1 MHKSLRQLLT
11 ITAIATLTL
20 GLTACATTENY
31 ATTVYSWQGV
41 NITKLYTQWGYPNST
56 QNIAGGHKLV
66 VYQRVSTVT
75 KPTTVTQSSNSQS
88 HTDGSH
94 SHNSTTVISP
104 SQTTTYRCTTTFETN
119 SEGTIIN
126 TSFKGNSCT
135 ADDFFVQSHGYGPA
149 LPQQNTSEQ

>member
-1 MHKSLRQLLT
+1 MSNIQRQF
-11 ITAIATLTL
+11 IAISAIATLII

-31 ATTVYSWQGV
+31 ATTVFSWQGV

-66 VYQRVSTVT
+66 VYRHVNTVT

-88 HTDGSH
+88 YADGSH

-119 SEGTIIN
+119 SQGTIIN
-126 TSFKGNSCT
+126 TSFRGNNCT
-135 ADDFFVQSHGYGPA
+135 ADNLFVKSHGYAPA
-149 LPQQNTSEQ
+149 LPQQNTSE